1 MIGTILL
8 DRYKIDSELGK
19 GGMGVV
25 YKAHDT
31 LLHRAVAIKF
41 LNTVGVGTEGKSRLI
56 QEARA
61 VAQLNHPNIVSVFD
75 AGETDGNPFIVMELV
90 QGNTLKGIATP
101 SISEALVMAA
111 QICKALD
118 HAHSKG
124 IIHRDLKLENIIV
137 TDSQTLKLMDF
148 GLARS
153 SDDSRMT
160 EEGVLKGTLAYVAPE
175 LIQGEPASAQ
185 SDLYAFGV
193 ILYEL
198 LTGHA
203 PFQGTMTVVLS
214 QHLNGI
220 VTPPSEHNQQVP
232 AWVDSLVLQ
241 LLAKRPEERPA
252 SAKDVLLILEGQS
265 ASPIISITPRPKNN
279 LPSQLTT
286 FIGREKEVEQIKKRL
301 EKNHLVTLTGSG
313 GIGKTRLSIQVAS
326 ELITDYPIGVWLVEL
341 APLTDPALVPQ
352 SVCAAL
358 GVTPEGNTS
367 ALDALIDY
375 LRAKKI
381 LLVVDNCEHL
391 IDACAQLCDSLLH
404 ACDDLRIITS
414 SREALGIK
422 GENAYR
428 VPSLS
433 LPNPKS
439 GLHVIEESEA
449 VKLFMER
456 AATILPE
463 FELIESNAPAIAQ
476 ICQRLDGIA
485 LAIELAASRVK
496 MLKVEEIAAR
506 LDDRFRLLTGGS
518 RTALPRQQT
527 LRAMID
533 WSYDLLS
540 ENERLLL
547 RRLAVFAGS
556 WSLELAEQVC
566 SDEKIDPYEVLDM
579 LGKLVDKSLVAVT
592 EGKTETRYRM
602 LETVRQYAREKLFE
616 SGEGDKVR
624 DQHLKTFMERAE
636 KAEPEIRSFNQL
648 IWLDRLEAEIDNL
661 HTALEWSQERDNE
674 SFLRLA
680 SALWRFWSIRGQ
692 IADLEWLP
700 QALSATQ
707 NMQTI
712 LRARALGRAAVVSTS
727 GGDLSNSQLGSEFA
741 QEAVTLSRAVDD
753 KVSLIMALISQ
764 NYLVENSQ
772 RLALLDEALLLTRG
786 IGDQWLAAFV
796 LRSRAELFAEQ
807 NDLASA
813 QSIYEE
819 ALKEARG
826 SGDRRV
832 ISSISGCLGDI
843 FLFQGNT
850 LQAEKTY
857 WEALAGC
864 QEMKDYVAIR
874 FLRRSILDAKIF
886 QEDYVSAKEMIAE
899 DFRLVQPGNKASIAL
914 TFFYLATTELA
925 EGNVLL
931 AIEQMEEGLAL
942 AKQTK
947 EQDIIVRIIL
957 GLGEA
962 LRRKQ
967 DLTQAKINYE
977 EAIAICQKQ
986 NFTWHYCDCLEGLGM
1001 AAIDQ
1006 GRVAKGAR
1014 LLGAWE
1020 TMRTSVFTLEF
1031 PFMVRER
1038 ESHIAAARAQLSEDE
1053 FNQAWAEGKA
1063 MSTEEAVK
1071 FALEESQ

>member
-1 MIGTILL
+1 MSDYPTGTVTFLFTDIEGSTKLSQQYPESMPALLARHNEILNQAVENHNGFIFQVVGDSYAVSFHNANEAL
-8 DRYKIDSELGK
+8 NAALQAQRNLHHENWNPAPIKVRMGIHAGAAQVQIDNKENKYSGYATIALSQRIMSAGH
-19 GGMGVV
+19 GGQILISSATENLLRGQLPKDVTLRDMGEKNLKDIFLPERIYQLNVPDLPSDF
-25 YKAHDT
+25 AP
-31 LLHRAVAIKF
+31 
-41 LNTVGVGTEGKSRLI
+41 LNTYGKIR
-56 QEARA
+56 
-61 VAQLNHPNIVSVFD
+61 
-75 AGETDGNPFIVMELV
+75 
-90 QGNTLKGIATP
+90 
-101 SISEALVMAA
+101 
-111 QICKALD
+111 
-118 HAHSKG
+118 
-124 IIHRDLKLENIIV
+124 
-137 TDSQTLKLMDF
+137 
-148 GLARS
+148 
-153 SDDSRMT
+153 
-160 EEGVLKGTLAYVAPE
+160 
-175 LIQGEPASAQ
+175 
-185 SDLYAFGV
+185 
-193 ILYEL
+193 
-198 LTGHA
+198 
-203 PFQGTMTVVLS
+203 
-214 QHLNGI
+214 
-220 VTPPSEHNQQVP
+220 
-232 AWVDSLVLQ
+232 
-241 LLAKRPEERPA
+241 
-252 SAKDVLLILEGQS
+252 
-265 ASPIISITPRPKNN
+265 NN
-279 LPSQLTT
+279 LPPQLTT
-286 FIGREKEVEQIKKRL
+286 FIGRETEVGQIKKRL

-326 ELITDYPIGVWLVEL
+326 ELLADYPIGVWLVEL
-341 APLTDPALVPQ
+341 APLTVPALIPQ

-391 IDACAQLCDSLLH
+391 IDACAQLCDALLH

-414 SREALGIK
+414 SREALGIE
-422 GENAYR
+422 GESSYR
-428 VPSLS
+428 VPSLT
-433 LPNPKS
+433 LPDPKS
-439 GLHVIEESEA
+439 GLHIIEGSEA

-456 AATILPE
+456 ATTILPE
-463 FELIESNAPAIAQ
+463 FEMTEANAPIIAQ

-496 MLKVEEIAAR
+496 MLKVEEITAR

-533 WSYDLLS
+533 WSYDLLP

-547 RRLAVFAGS
+547 RRLAIFAGS

-566 SDEKIDPYEVLDM
+566 SDDKVDPYEILDM
-579 LGKLVDKSLVAVT
+579 LGKLVDKSLVAVM
-592 EGKTETRYRM
+592 EGKIETRYRM

-616 SGEGDKVR
+616 SGEGEKVR
-624 DQHLKTFMERAE
+624 NVYLKAFIELAE

-648 IWLDRLEAEIDNL
+648 VWLDRLDAEVDNL

-680 SALWRFWSIRGQ
+680 SALWRFWSVRGQ
-692 IADLEWLP
+692 IADLDWLP

-707 NMQTI
+707 NMQTV

-727 GGDLSNSQLGSEFA
+727 SGDLSNSQLGSEFA
-741 QEAVTLSRAVDD
+741 QEAVTLSRVVDD
-753 KVSLIMALISQ
+753 KVSLVIALIAQ
-764 NYLVENSQ
+764 NYLETEHSQ
-772 RLALLDEALLLTRG
+772 RLALLDEALILARG

-796 LRSRAELFAEQ
+796 LRARADLFAEQ

-813 QSIYEE
+813 QSVYEE

-832 ISSISGCLGDI
+832 VSSISGCLGDI
-843 FLFQGNT
+843 FLFQGNA
-850 LQAEKTY
+850 LRAEKTY
-857 WEALAGC
+857 WEVLAGY
-864 QEMKDYVAIR
+864 QEMKDYVSIR

-925 EGNVLL
+925 EGNVFL
-931 AIEQMEEGLAL
+931 AIEQMEEGLTL
-942 AKQTK
+942 AKQTT
-947 EQDIIVRIIL
+947 EQYIIVRITL

-977 EAIAICQKQ
+977 EAIVICQKEKI
-986 NFTWHYCDCLEGLGM
+986 TYHYCDCLAGLGIL
-1001 AAIDQ
+1001 AIDQ
-1006 GRVAKGAR
+1006 GQMENGVCLFGAR
-1014 LLGAWE
+1014 E
-1020 TMRTSVFTLEF
+1020 TMRASVLTLEF

-1038 ESHIAAARAQLSEDE
+1038 EAHIATARAQLSEDE
-1053 FNQAWAEGKA
+1053 FKQAWAEGKA
-1063 MSTEEAVK
+1063 MTMEEAVK
-1071 FALEESQ
+1071 YALEESQ